1 MVRTLVLR
9 KNTLATLSTVY
20 YAKVGTAKVPKKANP
35 KRYPQTLSTTL
46 HSDTT
51 HVARNV
57 ISFFPYYIFEVRLHS
72 FNVSLTGR

>member
-35 KRYPQTLSTTL
+35 VK
-46 HSDTT
+46 
-51 HVARNV
+51 VKFVCAFV
-57 ISFFPYYIFEVRLHS
+57 ISSLFFWLSVPLSCLR
-72 FNVSLTGR
+72 